1 MDVSDKGFP
10 SAPAQ
15 SKRKFLKS
23 YGQAVGALLASTALS
38 IGRARAEV
46 NYRRYEGPHS
56 GSGGHCF
63 LEGTSIRTVDG
74 DRRIEDLK
82 PGDLLPT
89 LFGGTRAI
97 QWIGRYS
104 RRKTDPSRPWA
115 KDFLPVR
122 IARSALAENVP
133 HADLYVTQGHAIF
146 VDGALAPAGELVN
159 GATISL
165 YDAAERDELAFFH
178 IKLDRHDVIY
188 AEGAPVESLQRV
200 DENAV
205 NFADYYRIFG
215 APRMDEALCAPLL
228 SLDARNAGFRTKLW
242 SALAWPARHAKLDE
256 IRNRLERRCASLA
269 LGQST
274 R

>member
-1 MDVSDKGFP
+1 MDVGDKGFP
-10 SAPAQ
+10 SAGAQ

-23 YGQAVGALLASTALS
+23 YGQAIGALLASTALS

-46 NYRRYEGPHS
+46 NFRRYEGPH
-56 GSGGHCF
+56 GGGGGGHCF
-63 LEGTSIRTVDG
+63 LKGTLIRTVDG

-89 LFGGTRAI
+89 LFGGTRDV

-104 RRKTDPSRPWA
+104 QRKSDPSRPWA

-133 HADLYVTQGHAIF
+133 YADLYVTQGHAIF
-146 VDGALAPAGELVN
+146 VDGALAPAGDLVN

-165 YDAAERDELAFFH
+165 YDAAERDELEFFH

-188 AEGAPVESLQRV
+188 AEGAPVETLLRV
-200 DENAV
+200 DENAT
-205 NFADYYRIFG
+205 NFADYYRKFG
-215 APRMDEALCAPLL
+215 PPRMDGALCAPLL
-228 SLDARNAGFRTKLW
+228 SLDARNAGFKTKLW
-242 SALAWPARHAKLDE
+242 SALAWPARQAKLDK
-256 IRNRLERRCASLA
+256 IRGRLERRCASLA
-269 LGQST
+269 LGQ
-274 R
+274 